1 MSKVRIF
8 VNQAR
13 LRDEHPQPIHIHY
26 TECDTRMDVAQ
37 AIIKGP
43 SRVVY
48 DPAGNQDGARVWI
61 ETDSTVLAVI
71 K

>member
-1 MSKVRIF
+1 MPKVRIT

-26 TECDTRMDVAQ
+26 VDCDKRMDVAQ
-37 AIIKGP
+37 ATVHGP
-43 SRVVY
+43 SRIVY

-61 ETDSTVLAVI
+61 ETDATVLASA
-71 K
+71 